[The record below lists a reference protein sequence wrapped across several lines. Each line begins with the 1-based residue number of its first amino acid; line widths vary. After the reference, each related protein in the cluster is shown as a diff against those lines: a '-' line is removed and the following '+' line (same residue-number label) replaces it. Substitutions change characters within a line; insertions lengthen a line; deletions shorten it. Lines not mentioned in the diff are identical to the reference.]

1 MMIVW
6 QIAVNESWLA
16 ISTDSGLAMKNMNVL
31 NRVEIDVVSD
41 QGALQ

>member
-16 ISTDSGLAMKNMNVL
+16 ISTDSRLVMENMNVL
-31 NRVEIDVVSD
+31 DRVKIDVVSD